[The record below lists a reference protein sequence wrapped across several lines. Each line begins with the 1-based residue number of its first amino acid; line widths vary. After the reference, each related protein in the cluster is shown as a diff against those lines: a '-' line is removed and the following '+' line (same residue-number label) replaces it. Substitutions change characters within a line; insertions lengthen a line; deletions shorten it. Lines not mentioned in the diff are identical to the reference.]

1 MEIAEQIQHANNQ
14 PLVVILTGPSGVG
27 KDAALNELKKMDR
40 PWHYVVTAT
49 TRPIRHN
56 EIDGVDYIF
65 MEESE
70 FKLSLD
76 QNEFLESANVYEQW
90 YGVPKSQVS
99 EPLKN
104 GLDVILKVDIQG
116 AATIKSL
123 IPQAISI
130 FMIPGTL
137 NDLENR
143 LRTRMTESEE
153 QLKLRLE
160 VAKTELTKLN
170 NFEYYIIN
178 EEDNLESTV
187 RQIDTI
193 ITAEKQR
200 LNRPHIDII

>member
-1 MEIAEQIQHANNQ
+1 M
-14 PLVVILTGPSGVG
+14 ILTGPSGVG

-65 MEESE
+65 MGESE

-76 QNEFLESANVYEQW
+76 QNEFLESANVYERW

-137 NDLENR
+137 NDLEKR

>member
-1 MEIAEQIQHANNQ
+1 MEIAEQIQHANKQ

-76 QNEFLESANVYEQW
+76 QNEFLESANVYERW

-200 LNRPHIDII
+200 LNRPHIDIT

>member
-76 QNEFLESANVYEQW
+76 QNEFLESANVYERW

-99 EPLKN
+99 EPLQN

>member
-65 MEESE
+65 MGESE

-76 QNEFLESANVYEQW
+76 QNEFLESANVYERW

-153 QLKLRLE
+153 QLRLRLE

>member
-1 MEIAEQIQHANNQ
+1 MEIAEQIQHANKQ

-65 MEESE
+65 MGESE

-76 QNEFLESANVYEQW
+76 QNEFLESANVYERW

-200 LNRPHIDII
+200 LNRPHIDIT

>member
-1 MEIAEQIQHANNQ
+1 MEIAEQIQHANKQ

-76 QNEFLESANVYEQW
+76 QNEFLESANVYERW

-99 EPLKN
+99 EPLQN

-200 LNRPHIDII
+200 LNRPHIDIT

>member
-65 MEESE
+65 MGESE

-76 QNEFLESANVYEQW
+76 QNEFLESANVYERW

-178 EEDNLESTV
+178 EEGNLESTV

-200 LNRPHIDII
+200 LNRPHIDIT

>member
-76 QNEFLESANVYEQW
+76 QNEFLESANVYERW

-187 RQIDTI
+187 
-193 ITAEKQR
+193 
-200 LNRPHIDII
+200 

>member
-65 MEESE
+65 MGESE

-76 QNEFLESANVYEQW
+76 QNEFLESANVYERW

-153 QLKLRLE
+153 QLRLRLE

-193 ITAEKQR
+193 IKAEKQR

>member
-1 MEIAEQIQHANNQ
+1 MEIAEQIQHANKQ

-76 QNEFLESANVYEQW
+76 QNEFLESANVYERW

-99 EPLKN
+99 EPLQN

-178 EEDNLESTV
+178 EEGNLESTV

>member
-1 MEIAEQIQHANNQ
+1 M
-14 PLVVILTGPSGVG
+14 
-27 KDAALNELKKMDR
+27 
-40 PWHYVVTAT
+40 
-49 TRPIRHN
+49 
-56 EIDGVDYIF
+56 
-65 MEESE
+65 
-70 FKLSLD
+70 
-76 QNEFLESANVYEQW
+76 
-90 YGVPKSQVS
+90 PKSQVS

-193 ITAEKQR
+193 IKAEKQR
-200 LNRPHIDII
+200 LNRPHIDIT

>member
-65 MEESE
+65 MGESE

-76 QNEFLESANVYEQW
+76 QNEFLESANVYERW

>member
-76 QNEFLESANVYEQW
+76 QNEFLESANVYERW

>member
-65 MEESE
+65 MGESE

-76 QNEFLESANVYEQW
+76 QNEFLESANVYERW

-99 EPLKN
+99 EPLQN

-200 LNRPHIDII
+200 LNRPHIDIT

>member
-76 QNEFLESANVYEQW
+76 QNEFLESANVYERW

-153 QLKLRLE
+153 QLRLRLE

>member
-65 MEESE
+65 MGESE

-76 QNEFLESANVYEQW
+76 QNEFLESANVYERW

-99 EPLKN
+99 EPLQN

>member
-1 MEIAEQIQHANNQ
+1 
-14 PLVVILTGPSGVG
+14 
-27 KDAALNELKKMDR
+27 
-40 PWHYVVTAT
+40 
-49 TRPIRHN
+49 
-56 EIDGVDYIF
+56 

-76 QNEFLESANVYEQW
+76 QNEFLESANVYERW

-99 EPLKN
+99 GPLKN

-178 EEDNLESTV
+178 EEGNLESTV

-200 LNRPHIDII
+200 LNRPHIDIT

>member
-76 QNEFLESANVYEQW
+76 QNEFLESANVYERW

-99 EPLKN
+99 GPLKN

-178 EEDNLESTV
+178 EEGNLESTV

-200 LNRPHIDII
+200 LNRPHIDIT

>member
-1 MEIAEQIQHANNQ
+1 MEIAEQIQHANKQ

-65 MEESE
+65 MGESE

-76 QNEFLESANVYEQW
+76 QNEFLESANVYERW

>member
-76 QNEFLESANVYEQW
+76 QNEFLESANVYERW

-99 EPLKN
+99 EPLQN

-137 NDLENR
+137 SDLENR

-178 EEDNLESTV
+178 EEGNLESTV

-200 LNRPHIDII
+200 LNRPHIDIT

>member
-65 MEESE
+65 MGESE

-76 QNEFLESANVYEQW
+76 QNEFLESANVYERW

-99 EPLKN
+99 GPLKN

-200 LNRPHIDII
+200 LNRPHIDIT

>member
-65 MEESE
+65 MGESE

-76 QNEFLESANVYEQW
+76 QNEFLESANVYERW

-137 NDLENR
+137 SDLENR

>member
-27 KDAALNELKKMDR
+27 KDAALNELKKMDL

-76 QNEFLESANVYEQW
+76 QNEFLESANVYERW

>member
-1 MEIAEQIQHANNQ
+1 MEIAEQIQHANKQ

-76 QNEFLESANVYEQW
+76 QNEFLESANVYERW

-99 EPLKN
+99 EPLQN

-137 NDLENR
+137 SDLENR

-178 EEDNLESTV
+178 EEGNLESTV

-200 LNRPHIDII
+200 LNRPHIDIT

>member
-49 TRPIRHN
+49 TRLIRHN

-76 QNEFLESANVYEQW
+76 QNEFLESANVYERW

>member
-65 MEESE
+65 MGESE

-76 QNEFLESANVYEQW
+76 QNEFLESANVYERW

-99 EPLKN
+99 GPLKN

-178 EEDNLESTV
+178 EEGNLESTV

-200 LNRPHIDII
+200 LNRPHIDIT

>member
-76 QNEFLESANVYEQW
+76 QNEFLESANVYERW

-99 EPLKN
+99 EPLQN

-178 EEDNLESTV
+178 EEGNLESTV

-200 LNRPHIDII
+200 LNRPHIDIT

>member
-76 QNEFLESANVYEQW
+76 QNEFLESANVYERW

-153 QLKLRLE
+153 QLRLRLE

-200 LNRPHIDII
+200 LNRPHIDIT

>member
-65 MEESE
+65 MGESE

-76 QNEFLESANVYEQW
+76 QNEFLESANVYERW

-200 LNRPHIDII
+200 LNRPHIDIT

>member
-40 PWHYVVTAT
+40 RWHYVVTAT
-49 TRPIRHN
+49 TRPISHN

-65 MEESE
+65 MGESE

-76 QNEFLESANVYEQW
+76 QNEFLESANVYERW

>member
-40 PWHYVVTAT
+40 PWHYVVTAN

-65 MEESE
+65 MGESE

-76 QNEFLESANVYEQW
+76 QNEFLESANVYERW

>member
-65 MEESE
+65 MGESE

-76 QNEFLESANVYEQW
+76 QNEFLESANVYERW

-200 LNRPHIDII
+200 LNRPPIDIT

>member
-14 PLVVILTGPSGVG
+14 PLVAILTGPSGVG

-65 MEESE
+65 MGESE

-76 QNEFLESANVYEQW
+76 QNEFLESANVYERW

-153 QLKLRLE
+153 QLRLRLE

-200 LNRPHIDII
+200 LNRPHIDIT